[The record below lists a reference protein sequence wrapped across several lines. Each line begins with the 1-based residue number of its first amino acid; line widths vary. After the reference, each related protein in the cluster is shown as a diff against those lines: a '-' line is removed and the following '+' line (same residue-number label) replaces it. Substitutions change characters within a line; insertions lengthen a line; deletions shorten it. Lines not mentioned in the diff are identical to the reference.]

1 MKKVKL
7 FGLLS
12 AVVLGLSFA
21 DNAYVN
27 AAVPAVTNPYT
38 ADSYINTQMHY
49 ADAVSVINKR
59 KTNFSN
65 LNIVCLGDS
74 ITYPYTIKKKLKA
87 GSVKNLGV
95 AGSAISRCSKN
106 AMVDRYASISKSA
119 DVIVVMAGVNDYFKS
134 KNFGNFNS
142 YDKKSFCS
150 GTLEMMTGLK
160 KKYPRAKIIVV
171 TPLRTSKSAR
181 NAVQGQGAYVDA
193 VKLAAEANG
202 FSIVDLYYSNI
213 LDSYD
218 GNVVR
223 DYIPDKLHPNANGYD
238 ILGTIVAAEI
248 VKVMDK

>member
-65 LNIVCLGDS
+65 LNIVCLGDSITYGTNGSGKRS

-171 TPLRTSKSAR
+171 TPLRTSKRAGSVCRRCKACSR
-181 NAVQGQGAYVDA
+181 SKWIQ
-193 VKLAAEANG
+193 
-202 FSIVDLYYSNI
+202 
-213 LDSYD
+213 
-218 GNVVR
+218 
-223 DYIPDKLHPNANGYD
+223 HC
-238 ILGTIVAAEI
+238 
-248 VKVMDK
+248 